1 MDVSIIGASGGC
13 GREIVTQI
21 VQQRLLESR
30 EILQLVGSNPNSRRP
45 HLLHGFRAD
54 LQDAYAEIIPEL
66 NVTDDPEKIIGDVV
80 VIAGGQTFSTTPADI
95 GHASRDILARANVPV
110 FERFAQA
117 LARTRTAFP
126 PVVIIVT
133 NPVELGVAIF
143 SRHLPRTHVI
153 GMGAYSDSARFR
165 WEIASDLGIRRQRV
179 RGFMLG
185 EHGNGM
191 VPIWSSVRVQGMT
204 EQEWRLLEPRLRRGL
219 KTYDYPEALA
229 EHQRHMIDMISSD
242 HTNGAVRALH
252 YVRELPPDLRVPLK
266 PFAIHYTDAKTQ
278 TATAAATVE
287 LIKAVLEGRR
297 VEISA
302 QYMHQ
307 GENGLHGPCGG
318 RVLLAGTVLQVVPG
332 RDEMTED
339 ERRLVEQSA
348 RNINAKINQWLQPRN
363 TLPNKDHAS

>member
-1 MDVSIIGASGGC
+1 MDVSIVGASGGC

-21 VQQRLLESR
+21 VQQRLLENR
-30 EILQLVGSNPNSRRP
+30 EILQLVGSNPRSSRP

-54 LQDAYAEIIPEL
+54 LQDAYAEIVPEL

-80 VIAGGQTFSTTPADI
+80 VIAGGQTFSTAPSEI
-95 GHASRDILARANVPV
+95 GAASRDVLARANVPV
-110 FERFAQA
+110 FERFARS
-117 LARTRTAFP
+117 LARTRGECP

-133 NPVELGVAIF
+133 NPVELGVAVF
-143 SRHLPRTHVI
+143 AEHLPRTHVI

-179 RGFMLG
+179 RGYVLG

-204 EQEWRLLEPRLRRGL
+204 DREWRLLEPALRRGL
-219 KTYDYPEALA
+219 RTEDYPAALLA
-229 EHQRHMIDMISSD
+229 HQRRLIDMIATD
-242 HTNGAVRALH
+242 PQNGALKALH
-252 YVRELPPDLRVPLK
+252 SIRDLPPDLRVPLK

-287 LIKAVLEGRR
+287 LVKAVLEGRR
-297 VEISA
+297 VEVSA

-307 GENGLHGPCGG
+307 GENGLHGPSGG
-318 RVLLAGTVLQVVPG
+318 RVLLAGTVLRVMPD
-332 RDEMTED
+332 RDEMTEA
-339 ERRLVEQSA
+339 ERTLVERAAQA
-348 RNINAKINQWLQPRN
+348 IQEKITQWRNNDR
-363 TLPNKDHAS
+363 

>member
-1 MDVSIIGASGGC
+1 MDVSIVGASGGC

-21 VQQRLLESR
+21 VQQRLLENR
-30 EILQLVGSNPNSRRP
+30 EILQLVGSNPRSSRP

-80 VIAGGQTFSTTPADI
+80 VVAGGQTFSTAPSEI
-95 GHASRDILARANVPV
+95 GAASRDVLARANVAV
-110 FERFAQA
+110 FERFARS
-117 LARTRTAFP
+117 LARTRGECP

-133 NPVELGVAIF
+133 NPVELGVAVF
-143 SRHLPRTHVI
+143 AEHLPRTHVI

-179 RGFMLG
+179 RGYVLG

-204 EQEWRLLEPRLRRGL
+204 DREWRLVEPTLRRGL
-219 KTYDYPEALA
+219 RTEDYPAALLA
-229 EHQRHMIDMISSD
+229 HQRRLIEMIASD
-242 HTNGAVRALH
+242 PQNGALKALH
-252 YVRELPPDLRVPLK
+252 SIRDLPPDLRVPLK

-287 LIKAVLEGRR
+287 LVKAVLEGRR
-297 VEISA
+297 VEVSA

-318 RVLLAGTVLQVVPG
+318 RVLLAGTVLQVMPD
-332 RDEMTED
+332 RDEMTD
-339 ERRLVEQSA
+339 AERTLVERAAQA
-348 RNINAKINQWLQPRN
+348 VQEKINQWRN
-363 TLPNKDHAS
+363 NDR

>member
-1 MDVSIIGASGGC
+1 MDVSIVGASGGC

-21 VQQRLLESR
+21 VQQRLLENR
-30 EILQLVGSNPNSRRP
+30 EILQLVGSNPRSSRP

-80 VIAGGQTFSTTPADI
+80 VVAGGQTFSTAPSEI
-95 GHASRDILARANVPV
+95 GAASRDVLARANVAV
-110 FERFAQA
+110 FERFARS
-117 LARTRTAFP
+117 LARTRGECP

-133 NPVELGVAIF
+133 NPVELGVAVF
-143 SRHLPRTHVI
+143 AEHLPRTHVI

-179 RGFMLG
+179 RGYVLG

-204 EQEWRLLEPRLRRGL
+204 DREWRLVEPTLRRGL
-219 KTYDYPEALA
+219 RTEDYPAALLA
-229 EHQRHMIDMISSD
+229 HQRRLIEMIVSD
-242 HTNGAVRALH
+242 PQNGALKALH
-252 YVRELPPDLRVPLK
+252 SIRDLPPDLRVPLK

-287 LIKAVLEGRR
+287 LVKAVLEGRR
-297 VEISA
+297 VEVSA

-318 RVLLAGTVLQVVPG
+318 RVLLAGTVLQVMPD
-332 RDEMTED
+332 RDEMTD
-339 ERRLVEQSA
+339 AERTLVERAAQA
-348 RNINAKINQWLQPRN
+348 VQEKINQWRN
-363 TLPNKDHAS
+363 NDR

>member
-1 MDVSIIGASGGC
+1 MDVSIVGASGGC

-66 NVTDDPEKIIGDVV
+66 NVTDDPDKIIGDVV
-80 VIAGGQTFSTTPADI
+80 VITGGQTFSTTPAEI
-95 GHASRDILARANVPV
+95 GSASRDTLARANVAV
-110 FERFAQA
+110 FERFARA
-117 LARTRTAFP
+117 LAQSRSAFP

-143 SRHLPRTHVI
+143 SHYLPRTHVI

-179 RGFMLG
+179 RGYMLG

-191 VPIWSSVRVQGMT
+191 VPIWSTVRVQGMT
-204 EQEWRLLEPRLRRGL
+204 DKEWALLEPRLRRGL
-219 KTYDYPEALA
+219 RTEDYAEALVT
-229 EHQRHMIDMISSD
+229 HQKRMIGMISDD
-242 HTNGAVRALH
+242 HVNGAVRALR
-252 YVRELPPDLRVPLK
+252 YVRDLPPDLRVPLK

-287 LIKAVLEGRR
+287 LVKAVLEGHR
-297 VEISA
+297 VEVSA

-307 GENGLHGPCGG
+307 GENGLYGPCGG
-318 RVLLAGTVLQVVPG
+318 RILLAGSVLQVMPDRG
-332 RDEMTED
+332 EMTST
-339 ERRLVEQSA
+339 ERRLVERSA
-348 RNINAKINQWLQPRN
+348 RHITEKIDQWWRPR
-363 TLPNKDHAS
+363 P

>member
-1 MDVSIIGASGGC
+1 MDVSIVGASGGC

-30 EILQLVGSNPNSRRP
+30 EILQLVGSNPTSRRP

-66 NVTDDPEKIIGDVV
+66 NVTDDADKIIGDVV
-80 VIAGGQTFSTTPADI
+80 VITGGQTFSTTPADI
-95 GHASRDILARANVPV
+95 GSASRDILARANVAV

-117 LARTRTAFP
+117 LSRSRSAFP

-143 SRHLPRTHVI
+143 ARHLPRTHVI

-179 RGFMLG
+179 RGYMLG

-219 KTYDYPEALA
+219 TTTDYPSALA
-229 EHQRHMIDMISSD
+229 THQRRMIEMISAD
-242 HTNGAVRALH
+242 HTNGAIKALE
-252 YVRELPPDLRVPLK
+252 YVRDLPPDLRVPLK

-287 LIKAVLEGRR
+287 LVKAVLEGRR
-297 VEISA
+297 VEVSA
-302 QYMHQ
+302 QYMHE

-318 RVLLAGTVLQVVPG
+318 RVLLAGTVLRVMPD
-332 RDEMTED
+332 RDGMTED
-339 ERRLVEQSA
+339 ERRLVEESA
-348 RNINAKINQWLQPRN
+348 RNITAKINQWWQQ
-363 TLPNKDHAS
+363 

>member
-1 MDVSIIGASGGC
+1 MDVSIVGASGGC

-21 VQQRLLESR
+21 VQQRLLENR
-30 EILQLVGSNPNSRRP
+30 EILQLVGSNPRSSRP

-80 VIAGGQTFSTTPADI
+80 VVAGGQTFSTAPSEI
-95 GHASRDILARANVPV
+95 GAASRDVLARANVAV
-110 FERFAQA
+110 FERFARS
-117 LARTRTAFP
+117 LTRTRGECP

-133 NPVELGVAIF
+133 NPVELGVAVF
-143 SRHLPRTHVI
+143 AEHLPRTHVI

-179 RGFMLG
+179 RGYVLG

-204 EQEWRLLEPRLRRGL
+204 DREWRLVEPTLRRGL
-219 KTYDYPEALA
+219 RTEDYPAALLA
-229 EHQRHMIDMISSD
+229 HQRRLIDMIVSD
-242 HTNGAVRALH
+242 PQNGALKALH
-252 YVRELPPDLRVPLK
+252 SIRDLPPDLRVPLK

-287 LIKAVLEGRR
+287 LVKAVLEGRR
-297 VEISA
+297 VEVSA

-318 RVLLAGTVLQVVPG
+318 RVLLAGTVLQVMPD
-332 RDEMTED
+332 RDEMTD
-339 ERRLVEQSA
+339 AERTLVERAAQA
-348 RNINAKINQWLQPRN
+348 VQEKINQWRN
-363 TLPNKDHAS
+363 HDR

>member
-1 MDVSIIGASGGC
+1 MDVSIVGASGGC

-66 NVTDDPEKIIGDVV
+66 NVSDDPATIIGDVV
-80 VIAGGQTFSTTPADI
+80 VITGGQTFSTTPGEI
-95 GHASRDILARANVPV
+95 GKASRDILARANAPV
-110 FERFAQA
+110 FERFARA
-117 LARTRTAFP
+117 LAKHRSSFP

-143 SRHLPRTHVI
+143 SRYLPRTHVI

-179 RGFMLG
+179 RGYMLG

-191 VPIWSSVRVQGMT
+191 VPIWSSVKVQGMT
-204 EQEWRLLEPRLRRGL
+204 DREWQGIQPQLRRGL
-219 KTYDYPEALA
+219 TTAQYHESLLA
-229 EHQRHMIDMISSD
+229 HQQKMIELISSD
-242 HTNGAVRALH
+242 HRNGAVRALQH
-252 YVRELPPDLRVPLK
+252 VRNLPPDLRVPLK

-287 LIKAVLEGRR
+287 LVKAVLEGRR

-318 RVLLAGTVLQVVPG
+318 RILLAGNVLQVMPD
-332 RDEMTED
+332 RESMTAT
-339 ERRLVEQSA
+339 ERELVKRA
-348 RNINAKINQWLQPRN
+348 AINITAKIDQWWQPETN
-363 TLPNKDHAS
+363 YGGSAQ

>member
-1 MDVSIIGASGGC
+1 MDVSIVGASGGC

-66 NVTDDPEKIIGDVV
+66 NVTDDAEKIIGDVV
-80 VIAGGQTFSTTPADI
+80 VITGGQTFSTTPADI
-95 GHASRDILARANVPV
+95 GNASRDILARANVAV
-110 FERFAQA
+110 FERFARA
-117 LARTRTAFP
+117 LARSRSAFP

-143 SRHLPRTHVI
+143 ARYLPRTHVI

-179 RGFMLG
+179 RGYMLG

-204 EQEWRLLEPRLRRGL
+204 EQEWQLLEPRLRRDL
-219 KTYDYPEALA
+219 RTADFPAALA
-229 EHQRHMIDMISSD
+229 HHQRRMIEMISAD
-242 HTNGAVRALH
+242 HTHGAIQALD

-287 LIKAVLEGRR
+287 LVKAVLEGRR
-297 VEISA
+297 VEVSA
-302 QYMHQ
+302 QYMHE
-307 GENGLHGPCGG
+307 GENGLHGPCSG
-318 RVLLAGTVLQVVPG
+318 RVLLAGTVQRVMPD
-332 RDEMTED
+332 RDGMTED
-339 ERRLVEQSA
+339 ERNLVEQSA
-348 RNINAKINQWLQPRN
+348 HNINAKIAQWWPQ
-363 TLPNKDHAS
+363 

>member
-1 MDVSIIGASGGC
+1 MDVSIVGASGGC

-21 VQQRLLESR
+21 VQQRLLENR
-30 EILQLVGSNPNSRRP
+30 EILQLVGSNPRSSRP

-80 VIAGGQTFSTTPADI
+80 VVAGGQTFSTAPSEI
-95 GHASRDILARANVPV
+95 GAASRDVLARANVAV
-110 FERFAQA
+110 FERFASS
-117 LARTRTAFP
+117 LARTRGECP

-133 NPVELGVAIF
+133 NPVELGVAVF
-143 SRHLPRTHVI
+143 AEHLPRTHVI

-179 RGFMLG
+179 RGYVLG

-204 EQEWRLLEPRLRRGL
+204 DREWRLVEPTLRRGL
-219 KTYDYPEALA
+219 RTEDYPAALLA
-229 EHQRHMIDMISSD
+229 HQRRLIEMIASD
-242 HTNGAVRALH
+242 PKNGALKALH
-252 YVRELPPDLRVPLK
+252 SIRDLPPDLRVPLK

-287 LIKAVLEGRR
+287 LVKAVLEGRR
-297 VEISA
+297 VEVSA
-302 QYMHQ
+302 QYIHQ

-318 RVLLAGTVLQVVPG
+318 RVLLAGTVLQVMPD
-332 RDEMTED
+332 RDEMTD
-339 ERRLVEQSA
+339 AERTLVERAAQA
-348 RNINAKINQWLQPRN
+348 VQEKINQWRN
-363 TLPNKDHAS
+363 HDR

>member
-1 MDVSIIGASGGC
+1 MDVSIVGTSGCC
-13 GREIVTQI
+13 GRERVTQI

-66 NVTDDPEKIIGDVV
+66 NVTDNPDSIIGDVV
-80 VIAGGQTFSTTPADI
+80 VITGGQTFSTTPEEI
-95 GHASRDILARANVPV
+95 GSASRDTLARANVSV

-117 LARTRTAFP
+117 LAKNRREFP

-143 SRHLPRTHVI
+143 SHYLPRTHVI

-179 RGFMLG
+179 RGYMLG

-204 EQEWRLLEPRLRRGL
+204 DREWCLVEPKIRRGL
-219 KTYDYPEALA
+219 RTEKYADALLA
-229 EHQRHMIDMISSD
+229 HQRRMVEMISDD
-242 HTNGAVRALH
+242 HVNGAVRALH
-252 YVRELPPDLRVPLK
+252 YVRDLPPDLRVPLK

-278 TATAAATVE
+278 TATATATVE
-287 LIKAVLEGRR
+287 LVKAVLEGRR
-297 VEISA
+297 VEVSA

-307 GENGLHGPCGG
+307 GENSLHGPCGG
-318 RVLLAGTVLQVVPG
+318 RILLAGNVLQVMPD
-332 RDEMTED
+332 RDSMTPI
-339 ERRLVEQSA
+339 ERDLVMQSA
-348 RNINAKINQWLQPRN
+348 LNIQSKIDQWWQPRLY
-363 TLPNKDHAS
+363 TGH

>member
-1 MDVSIIGASGGC
+1 MDVSIVGASGGC

-21 VQQRLLESR
+21 VQQRLLENR
-30 EILQLVGSNPNSRRP
+30 EILQLVGSNPRSSRP

-80 VIAGGQTFSTTPADI
+80 VVAGGQTFSTAPSEI
-95 GHASRDILARANVPV
+95 GAASRDVLARANVAV
-110 FERFAQA
+110 FERFARS
-117 LARTRTAFP
+117 LARTRGECP

-133 NPVELGVAIF
+133 NPVELGVAVF
-143 SRHLPRTHVI
+143 AEHLPRTHVI

-179 RGFMLG
+179 RGYVLG

-204 EQEWRLLEPRLRRGL
+204 DREWRLVEPTLRRGL
-219 KTYDYPEALA
+219 RTEDYPAALLA
-229 EHQRHMIDMISSD
+229 HQRRLIEMIVSD
-242 HTNGAVRALH
+242 PQNGALKALH
-252 YVRELPPDLRVPLK
+252 SIRDLPPDLRVPLK

-287 LIKAVLEGRR
+287 LVKAVLEGRR
-297 VEISA
+297 VEVSA

-318 RVLLAGTVLQVVPG
+318 RVLLAGTVLQVMPD
-332 RDEMTED
+332 RDEMTD
-339 ERRLVEQSA
+339 AERTLVERAAQA
-348 RNINAKINQWLQPRN
+348 VQEKINQWQNHDR
-363 TLPNKDHAS
+363 

>member
-1 MDVSIIGASGGC
+1 MDVSIVGASGGC

-21 VQQRLLESR
+21 VQQRLLENR
-30 EILQLVGSNPNSRRP
+30 EILQLVGSNPRSSRP

-80 VIAGGQTFSTTPADI
+80 VVAGGQTFSTAPSEI
-95 GHASRDILARANVPV
+95 GAASRDVLARANVAV
-110 FERFAQA
+110 FERFARS
-117 LARTRTAFP
+117 LARTRGECP

-133 NPVELGVAIF
+133 NPVELGVAVF
-143 SRHLPRTHVI
+143 AEHLPRTHVI

-179 RGFMLG
+179 RGYVLG

-204 EQEWRLLEPRLRRGL
+204 DREWRLVEPTLRRGL
-219 KTYDYPEALA
+219 RTEDYPAALLA
-229 EHQRHMIDMISSD
+229 HQRRLIEMIVSD
-242 HTNGAVRALH
+242 PQNGPLKALH
-252 YVRELPPDLRVPLK
+252 SIRDLPPDLRVPLK

-287 LIKAVLEGRR
+287 LVKAVLEGRR
-297 VEISA
+297 VEVSA

-318 RVLLAGTVLQVVPG
+318 RVLLAGTVLQVMPD
-332 RDEMTED
+332 RDEMTD
-339 ERRLVEQSA
+339 AERTLVERAAQA
-348 RNINAKINQWLQPRN
+348 VQEKINQWQNHDR
-363 TLPNKDHAS
+363 

>member
-1 MDVSIIGASGGC
+1 MDVSIVGASGGC

-66 NVTDDPEKIIGDVV
+66 NVTDNPDAIIGDVV
-80 VIAGGQTFSTTPADI
+80 VITGGQTFSTTPAEI
-95 GHASRDILARANVPV
+95 GSASRDTLARANVPV
-110 FERFAQA
+110 FERFARA
-117 LARTRTAFP
+117 LSQNRPASP

-143 SRHLPRTHVI
+143 SHYLPRNHVI

-179 RGFMLG
+179 RGYMLG

-204 EQEWRLLEPRLRRGL
+204 DREWRLLEPQIRRGL
-219 KTYDYPEALA
+219 HIEEYADALVT
-229 EHQRHMIDMISSD
+229 HQRHMVQLISSD
-242 HTNGAVRALH
+242 HVNGAVQALR
-252 YVRELPPDLRVPLK
+252 YVRDLPPDLRVPLK

-287 LIKAVLEGRR
+287 LVKAVLEGQR
-297 VEISA
+297 VEVSA

-318 RVLLAGTVLQVVPG
+318 RILLAGSVLQVMPD
-332 RDEMTED
+332 RASMTTT
-339 ERRLVEQSA
+339 ERALTAQSG
-348 RNINAKINQWLQPRN
+348 RNIATKIDQWWHPGLNSGNA
-363 TLPNKDHAS
+363 

>member
-1 MDVSIIGASGGC
+1 MDVSIVGASGGC

-21 VQQRLLESR
+21 VQQRLLENR
-30 EILQLVGSNPNSRRP
+30 EILQLVGSNPRSSRP

-80 VIAGGQTFSTTPADI
+80 VVAGGQTFSTAPSEI
-95 GHASRDILARANVPV
+95 GAASRDVLARANVAV
-110 FERFAQA
+110 FERFARS
-117 LARTRTAFP
+117 LARTRGECP

-133 NPVELGVAIF
+133 NPVELGVAVF
-143 SRHLPRTHVI
+143 AEHLPRTHVI

-179 RGFMLG
+179 RGYVLG

-204 EQEWRLLEPRLRRGL
+204 DREWRLVEPTLRRGL
-219 KTYDYPEALA
+219 RTEDYPAALLA
-229 EHQRHMIDMISSD
+229 HQRRLIEMIASD
-242 HTNGAVRALH
+242 PKNGALKALH
-252 YVRELPPDLRVPLK
+252 SIRDLPPDLRVPLK

-287 LIKAVLEGRR
+287 LVKAVLEGRR
-297 VEISA
+297 VEVSA

-318 RVLLAGTVLQVVPG
+318 RVLLAGTVLQVMPD
-332 RDEMTED
+332 RDEMTD
-339 ERRLVEQSA
+339 AERTLVERAAQA
-348 RNINAKINQWLQPRN
+348 VQEKINQWQNNDR
-363 TLPNKDHAS
+363 

>member
-1 MDVSIIGASGGC
+1 MDVSIVGASGGC

-30 EILQLVGSNPNSRRP
+30 EILQLVGSNPNSSRP

-66 NVTDDPEKIIGDVV
+66 NVTDDAEKIIGDVV
-80 VIAGGQTFSTTPADI
+80 VITGGQTFSTTPADI
-95 GHASRDILARANVPV
+95 GSASRDILARANVAV
-110 FERFAQA
+110 FERFARA
-117 LARTRTAFP
+117 LARSRSAFP

-143 SRHLPRTHVI
+143 ARYLPRTHVI

-179 RGFMLG
+179 RGYMLG

-204 EQEWRLLEPRLRRGL
+204 EQEWQLLEPRLRRGL
-219 KTYDYPEALA
+219 STADFPAALA
-229 EHQRHMIDMISSD
+229 HHQRRMIEMISND
-242 HTNGAVRALH
+242 HVNGALQALD

-278 TATAAATVE
+278 TATAAAAVE
-287 LIKAVLEGRR
+287 LVKAVLEGRR
-297 VEISA
+297 VEVSA
-302 QYMHQ
+302 QYMHE

-318 RVLLAGTVLQVVPG
+318 RVLLAGTVLRVMPD
-332 RDEMTED
+332 RDGMTED
-339 ERRLVEQSA
+339 ERSLVEQSA
-348 RNINAKINQWLQPRN
+348 RNISTKIDQWWPR
-363 TLPNKDHAS
+363 

>member
-1 MDVSIIGASGGC
+1 MDVTIVGASGGC

-21 VQQRLLESR
+21 VQQRLLENR
-30 EILQLVGSNPNSRRP
+30 EILQLVGSNPRSKRP

-80 VIAGGQTFSTTPADI
+80 VITGGQTFSTAPSEI
-95 GHASRDILARANVPV
+95 GAASRDILARANVEV
-110 FERFAQA
+110 FERFARS
-117 LARTRTAFP
+117 LASTRCEDP

-143 SRHLPRTHVI
+143 AKYLPRTHVI

-191 VPIWSSVRVQGMT
+191 VPVWSSVRVQGMT
-204 EQEWRLLEPRLRRGL
+204 ENEWRLVEPKLRRGL
-219 KTYDYPEALA
+219 RTEDYPAALLK
-229 EHQRHMIDMISSD
+229 HQRNLIEMIGSD
-242 HTNGAVRALH
+242 PVNGAIHALH
-252 YVRELPPDLRVPLK
+252 YVRDLPPDLRVPLK

-287 LIKAVLEGRR
+287 LVKAVLEGRR

-307 GENGLHGPCGG
+307 GENGLHGPCAG
-318 RVLLAGTVLQVVPG
+318 RLLLAGTVLQVMPD
-332 RDEMTED
+332 RDEMTPA
-339 ERRLVEQSA
+339 ERTLIEYSA
-348 RNINAKINQWLQPRN
+348 RGIQEKINQWW
-363 TLPNKDHAS
+363 PNGN

>member
-1 MDVSIIGASGGC
+1 MDVSIVGASGGC

-21 VQQRLLESR
+21 VQQRLLENR
-30 EILQLVGSNPNSRRP
+30 EILQLVGSNPRSSRP

-54 LQDAYAEIIPEL
+54 LQDAYAEIVPEL

-80 VIAGGQTFSTTPADI
+80 VIAGGQTFSTAPSEI
-95 GHASRDILARANVPV
+95 GAASRDVLARANVPV
-110 FERFAQA
+110 FERFARS
-117 LARTRTAFP
+117 LARTRGECP

-133 NPVELGVAIF
+133 NPVELGVAVF
-143 SRHLPRTHVI
+143 AEHLPRTHVI

-179 RGFMLG
+179 RGYVLG

-204 EQEWRLLEPRLRRGL
+204 DREWRLLEPALRRGL
-219 KTYDYPEALA
+219 RTEDYPAALLA
-229 EHQRHMIDMISSD
+229 HQRRLIDMIASD
-242 HTNGAVRALH
+242 PQNGALKALH
-252 YVRELPPDLRVPLK
+252 SIRDLPPDLRVPLK

-287 LIKAVLEGRR
+287 LVKAVLEGRR
-297 VEISA
+297 VEVSA

-307 GENGLHGPCGG
+307 GENGLHGPSGG
-318 RVLLAGTVLQVVPG
+318 RVLLAGTVLRVMPD
-332 RDEMTED
+332 RDEMTD
-339 ERRLVEQSA
+339 AERTLVERAAQA
-348 RNINAKINQWLQPRN
+348 IQEKITQWRNNDR
-363 TLPNKDHAS
+363 

>member
-1 MDVSIIGASGGC
+1 MDVSIVGASGGC

-21 VQQRLLESR
+21 VQQRLLENR
-30 EILQLVGSNPNSRRP
+30 EILQLAGSNPRSSRP

-80 VIAGGQTFSTTPADI
+80 VITGGQTFSTAPSEI
-95 GHASRDILARANVPV
+95 GTASRDTLARANIEV
-110 FERFAQA
+110 FERFARA
-117 LARTRTAFP
+117 LARTRSEYP

-143 SRHLPRTHVI
+143 AKYLPRTHVI

-179 RGFMLG
+179 HGYMLG

-204 EQEWRLLEPRLRRGL
+204 GKEWRLIEPKLRRGVS
-219 KTYDYPEALA
+219 TEDYPAILL
-229 EHQRHMIDMISSD
+229 EHQRRLIALIGTDPK
-242 HTNGAVRALH
+242 NGAVTALN
-252 YVRELPPDLRVPLK
+252 YVRGLSPDLRVPLK

-287 LIKAVLEGRR
+287 LVKAVLEGKR

-307 GENGLHGPCGG
+307 GENGLYGPCGG
-318 RVLLAGTVLQVVPG
+318 RILLAGTVLHVVP
-332 RDEMTED
+332 DSESMTPA
-339 ERRLVEQSA
+339 ERLLVEHAA
-348 RNINAKINQWLQPRN
+348 RSIQEKITHWWRN
-363 TLPNKDHAS
+363 DK